1 MEDEDEEEEEE
12 VEQETTLVNTKNNQT
27 ELTVNDTNNNSTL
40 EVDDSDED
48 HSKFISS
55 LGTMNEKERKLQI
68 IKRVHMLKDQF
79 YKNISLNYTQTV
91 LGIKHKA
98 YIDFTFG
105 YWKLKRRFNKTSI
118 TLSGNRLAPTFNRAL
133 MLPRGYEQD
142 LLNRS
147 EHQLIARVKMFVK
160 LRQDLEKVRNLCYM
174 TVKREKL
181 KKQLFEI
188 NQHLFEKQADYIAR
202 YSNSL
207 SLNLAQ
213 PSSVSA
219 GSSARSGRLRDILQT
234 KSENCVYDYPEL
246 WIVNEFKEIQESA
259 AKSSP
264 SKDKNKLA
272 NVENLANLSLKSG
285 SELDESNSNKE
296 NDLSLAS
303 SKKAKT
309 KSERKTSKKLTS
321 HSSTSANTATSN
333 NNKLLT
339 KRIKNK
345 YNLMSRNKKRLQS
358 NNVNS
363 LDQESSKKLKT
374 TTATS
379 TAANKPKLAS
389 TDVKLNPTKAN
400 GRLSSPLKRLNGE
413 QSDLYDVNKSYDSLD
428 SSDSSNGN
436 RKRRRTD
443 NNNKHGLLGSNASSS
458 ESLAKN
464 RIRFSSRINGTSN
477 K

>member
-12 VEQETTLVNTKNNQT
+12 EEEQEKTLVNAKNNQT
-27 ELTVNDTNNNSTL
+27 ELSANEANNNTL

-48 HSKFISS
+48 HSKFINS

-98 YIDFTFG
+98 YVDFTFG

-213 PSSVSA
+213 PSVSSA

-246 WIVNEFKEIQESA
+246 WIADELKEIQESA
-259 AKSSP
+259 AAKASP
-264 SKDKNKLA
+264 SKDKSKQLA
-272 NVENLANLSLKSG
+272 NVESLANLSLKSG

-303 SKKAKT
+303 SKKAKA
-309 KSERKTSKKLTS
+309 KSERKASKKPTS
-321 HSSTSANTATSN
+321 HSSTSANAATSST
-333 NNKLLT
+333 NKLLT

-358 NNVNS
+358 NTANNS
-363 LDQESSKKLKT
+363 LDQESSKKLK
-374 TTATS
+374 AA
-379 TAANKPKLAS
+379 TAAATKPKLAS
-389 TDVKLNPTKAN
+389 TDAKPSKAN

-413 QSDLYDVNKSYDSLD
+413 QSDLYDANKSYDSLD

-443 NNNKHGLLGSNASSS
+443 HALLSSNASSS